1 MTSPSHHNDPMRDKF
16 LDAVMRW
23 AKFRLARA
31 GAQVECDLGY
41 LWSDFKRWQRER
53 RGENYDLPHK
63 RARFAVLMKMGRALY
78 HEAGTGRVM
87 ILGIQLR
94 RDSRRA

>member
-1 MTSPSHHNDPMRDKF
+1 MTSPFYHNDPMRDEF
-16 LDAVMRW
+16 LDAVTRW

-31 GAQVECDLGY
+31 GAQVECDPD
-41 LWSDFKRWQRER
+41 DFWRDFLCWQRER
-53 RGENYDLPHK
+53 RGEDFDLPHK
-63 RARFAVLMKMGRALY
+63 HARFAALIKAGRALY

-87 ILGIQLR
+87 ILGIRLR